1 MALCSVLVEYL
12 RCAINADDAQT
23 KVIPIVKSIVK
34 LLAYVIGFGFLL
46 NLVGINLFKFDY
58 SIPMGIVNKILVL
71 DTKAIIL
78 IAASFYLYD
87 YFKKK

>member
-1 MALCSVLVEYL
+1 MAKFWALIAAFQVGIE
-12 RCAINADDAQT
+12 T